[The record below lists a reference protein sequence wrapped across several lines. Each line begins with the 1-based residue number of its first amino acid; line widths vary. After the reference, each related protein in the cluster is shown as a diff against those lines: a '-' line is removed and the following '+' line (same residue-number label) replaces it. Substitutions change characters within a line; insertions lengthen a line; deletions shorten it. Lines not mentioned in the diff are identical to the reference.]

1 MWEINSD
8 ETADGAQRGPQDSR
22 TPQAGFVARAIR
34 EEDIEVLRAHER
46 TGRPLG
52 DAKFLAMLE
61 QKRDRI
67 LALQKPGPQ
76 PRAEAIAKRCWPRR
90 PSAGIEE

>member
-1 MWEINSD
+1 MEHNAVRRI
-8 ETADGAQRGPQDSR
+8 RGRRKPASSPERFGKRTSR
-22 TPQAGFVARAIR
+22 SCGR
-34 EEDIEVLRAHER
+34 HER

-67 LALQKPGPQ
+67 LALQKPGPK
-76 PRAEAIAKRCWPRR
+76 PRAEAIAKRRWPAPAEARN
-90 PSAGIEE
+90 